1 MENTPQLAHGSAKL
15 SQAKEHLQFGI
26 GFILLSL
33 AFSAINILA
42 TEENRLDGIGF
53 AITILGIGF
62 CIPAVCGHKWANWVL
77 ISLLITWVFKAAIMI
92 LFFKVGFILML
103 ENTLVTP
110 LIRVLLIALV
120 AQYSTV
126 NPKQG
131 TVMLIVV
138 SLAFILESLWG
149 VGRTAHLH
157 SGQIISSLE
166 PGEKLAIWKLTL
178 LSLWKALSI
187 HFVSLLTKLP
197 LILAILHFVWSMKV
211 KEIPVEKTFITL
223 PRAKLTR
230 FLESVSYLFV
240 SGFGRLEMI
249 EIIELK
255 TGLKEGESKE
265 FTFFPYFEGEFVP
278 LKLVFTTS
286 ADVAFYAPQNLLQR
300 IKQKRLILK

>member
-1 MENTPQLAHGSAKL
+1 
-15 SQAKEHLQFGI
+15 
-26 GFILLSL
+26 
-33 AFSAINILA
+33 
-42 TEENRLDGIGF
+42 
-53 AITILGIGF
+53 
-62 CIPAVCGHKWANWVL
+62 
-77 ISLLITWVFKAAIMI
+77 MI
-92 LFFKVGFILML
+92 LFFKVGFMLML

-110 LIRVLLIALV
+110 LIRVLLIAMV
-120 AQYSTV
+120 AQFAAV

-138 SLAFILESLWG
+138 SLALILESLWG

-178 LSLWKALSI
+178 LSVSKSLSI

-197 LILAILHFVWSMKV
+197 MILAIVHFVWSMKV

-240 SGFGRLEMI
+240 SGFGSV
-249 EIIELK
+249 EIMEV
-255 TGLKEGESKE
+255 KEFIKKIKEEGDSKE
-265 FTFFPYFEGEFVP
+265 FTYFPYFEGEFVP
-278 LKLVFTTS
+278 LKLVFTIS
-286 ADVAFYAPQNLLQR
+286 ADVAFYAPENLLTR
-300 IKQKRLILK
+300 IKQKRLILN